1 MEALSTILEVLRGML
16 LQLPSLLTIVGCIVA
31 SIIRWKRHP
40 KVSLTVVISLVL
52 LLVITFIFPFIY
64 AFVPRLFRKPDD
76 DFKSLRTIYTVISFF
91 YNSSWGIA
99 LAVLLAAI
107 FMRRKGPTAPA
118 EAGKLAA

>member
-1 MEALSTILEVLRGML
+1 MEVFSTILEVLRGML

-31 SIIRWKRHP
+31 AIVRWKRHP

-52 LLVITFIFPFIY
+52 LLAITFIFPFIY
-64 AFVPRLFRKPDD
+64 AFVPRLVRKPDD
-76 DFKSLRTIYTVISFF
+76 DFKSLRTIFTVISFF

-99 LAVLLAAI
+99 LALLLAAI